1 MAKDDGYI
9 RIRCKECG
17 KKLKAKKSYA
27 GQMFTCKVCKT
38 VNVLPFVDGEGHAAD
53 GETPQAI
60 GSDGTPIESVPGDKW
75 TPDFKTSGLR
85 IAALDD
91 LVHALLR
98 CQQDAFVR
106 AQNVLTNADL
116 SGDEQKM
123 ELFRIRRD
131 REAKEKDLIERTRK
145 ELRDTVTRL
154 REHPMAKSVAIREQ
168 LQEAVRQYSAFVN
181 FMECLFE

>member
-38 VNVLPFVDGEGHAAD
+38 INVLPFVDGEGGAAD
-53 GETPQAI
+53 GEAPPAI
-60 GSDGTPIESVPGDKW
+60 GSDGTPIDSVPGGKW
-75 TPDFKTSGLR
+75 KPNFKTSGLR

-91 LVHALLR
+91 LGHALLR
-98 CQQDAFVR
+98 SQQDAFAR
-106 AQNVLTNADL
+106 AQSVLTSADL
-116 SGDEQKM
+116 DADQQKM
-123 ELFRIRRD
+123 ELYRIRRD
-131 REAKEKDLIERTRK
+131 RDVKEKELIERTRRQ
-145 ELRDTVTRL
+145 LRDAVTRL
-154 REHPMAKSVAIREQ
+154 QEHPMAKSVAIREQ

-181 FMECLFE
+181 FAECLFE